1 MPTLLIVD
9 DHPGV
14 LQALEFVLTTE
25 TLHVALASC
34 GTAAIELTQR
44 QHVDAALVDL
54 HMPGM
59 DGLTL
64 CRRLCEQAQGEN
76 RRLPVWIMTA
86 APTTQ
91 AAEAARSD
99 GAEALLRKPF
109 DCPAFRE
116 ELLRSLS
123 TLLSDRPVPVAPFAV

>member
-14 LQALEFVLTTE
+14 LQTLEFVLATE
-25 TLHVALASC
+25 TLHVALTTC
-34 GTAAIELTQR
+34 GTAAIELTRRQR
-44 QHVDAALVDL
+44 IDAALVDL

-64 CRRLCEQAQGEN
+64 CRRLCEQAQCEN

-86 APTTQ
+86 APTAQ
-91 AAEAARSD
+91 AGDAARSH
-99 GAEALLRKPF
+99 GAVALLRKPF

-123 TLLSDRPVPVAPFAV
+123 APLSDRSVPVAPFAA